1 MPSLP
6 NWTRSLLPFGA
17 GAATVLAF
25 APFHL
30 FPFALLGPAV
40 LFYLWLDS
48 SPKRAFGDGWLFG
61 LGLLG
66 FGVFWM
72 HISIDQF
79 GNIGTGLAIGLTLL
93 FVAAMSLY
101 YGLAGWLG
109 ERLGRQRK
117 QSVQLLLFVAL
128 WVLIEWV
135 RGWFLTGFPWLALG
149 YSQADTPLRGFAP
162 LLGVYGISLT
172 VAVSAALLVALFL
185 ARAGRRRIIAI
196 ASLLLIWIAGW
207 GLGGVQWTEPVGERL
222 SVVLIQGNI
231 PQERK
236 WKIEQLR
243 PTLDLYID
251 HTMANWDKDLIIW
264 PETAMPAFRHQLEK
278 DVITPLS
285 EVAREQQS
293 QLLVGIPVWE
303 QEQRRS
309 YNAMLAMGINEGVYY
324 KRHLVP
330 FGEFMP
336 MRWLLEPLVDLLQI
350 PMSDFASGDNS
361 KPLLQLAGYPAG
373 ISICYEDAFGEEVI
387 EALPEAAFLVN
398 ASNDAWFG
406 DSLAPPQ
413 HLQIA
418 RMRALETGRFLL
430 RSTNTGISAIIQP
443 DGELQGYSPAF
454 QMHVLK
460 GEIQP
465 MTGTTPYARVG
476 NWAVV
481 LLSVLLLGSGLGLGW
496 KKREPSS
503 TERP

>member
-6 NWTRSLLPFGA
+6 DWTRSLIPFGA

-30 FPFALLGPAV
+30 FPLALLGPAV
-40 LFYLWLDS
+40 LFYLWLES
-48 SPKRAFGDGWLFG
+48 NPKRAFVDGWLFG

-79 GNIGTGLAIGLTLL
+79 GNIGTALAIALTLL
-93 FVAAMSLY
+93 FVAAMALY

-109 ERLGRQRK
+109 QRLGQRLNRGAR
-117 QSVQLLLFVAL
+117 LLLIVAL
-128 WVLIEWV
+128 WVLIEWL
-135 RGWFLTGFPWLALG
+135 RGWFLSGFPWLALG
-149 YSQADTPLRGFAP
+149 YSQIDTPLKGFAP
-162 LLGVYGISLT
+162 LLGVYGVSLA
-172 VAVSAALLVALFL
+172 VAAGAALLLLLFL
-185 ARAGRRRIIAI
+185 AREGSRRMA
-196 ASLLLIWIAGW
+196 AVSALALFWFAGW
-207 GLGGVQWTEPVGERL
+207 GLNTVQWTKPVGERL

-251 HTMANWDKDLIIW
+251 HTLANWGSDLIIW
-264 PETAMPAFRHQLEK
+264 PETAMPAFRHQLEA
-278 DVITPLS
+278 DVIQPLS
-285 EVAREQQS
+285 EVARGQQS
-293 QLLVGIPVWE
+293 QLLIGIPVWDRE
-303 QEQRRS
+303 RRRS
-309 YNAMLAMGINEGVYY
+309 YNAMLALGVNEGVYY

-350 PMSDFASGDNS
+350 PMSDFAAGSDD
-361 KPLLQLAGYPAG
+361 KPLLTLAGYAAG
-373 ISICYEDAFGEEVI
+373 VSICYEDAFGEEAI
-387 EALPEAAFLVN
+387 QALPEAAFLVN

-430 RSTNTGISAIIQP
+430 RSTNTGISAIIGP
-443 DGELQGYSPAF
+443 EGELLDFSPAF
-454 QMHVLK
+454 EEHVLK
-460 GEIQP
+460 GQIQP
-465 MTGTTPYARVG
+465 MSGMTPYARVG

-481 LLSVLLLGSGLGLGW
+481 LLTLLMLSAGLLLRGEE
-496 KKREPSS
+496 KKAA
-503 TERP
+503 

>member
-1 MPSLP
+1 M
-6 NWTRSLLPFGA
+6 PFGA
-17 GAATVLAF
+17 GAASVLAF
-25 APFHL
+25 APFHI

-48 SPKRAFGDGWLFG
+48 NPKRAFVDGWLFG

-79 GNIGTGLAIGLTLL
+79 GNVGTGLAIALTLL
-93 FVAAMSLY
+93 FVASMSLY

-109 ERLGRQRK
+109 QRLGRRLGQGPR
-117 QSVQLLLFVAL
+117 LLLFVSI

-149 YSQADTPLRGFAP
+149 YSQADTPLKGFAP
-162 LLGVYGISLT
+162 LLGVYGISLM
-172 VAVSAALLVALFL
+172 VAISAALLVVLFL
-185 ARAGRRRIIAI
+185 SKSGRRRLITVS
-196 ASLLLIWIAGW
+196 SLVLLWFAGW
-207 GLGGVQWTEPVGERL
+207 GLGGLQWTEPVGERL
-222 SVVLIQGNI
+222 SVALIQGNI
-231 PQERK
+231 PQEQK
-236 WKIEQLR
+236 WKIEQLT

-251 HTMANWDKDLIIW
+251 HTLANWDKDLIIW
-264 PETAMPAFRHQLEK
+264 PETAMPAFRHQLEE
-278 DVITPLS
+278 DVIRPLS
-285 EVAREQQS
+285 EVARGQQS
-293 QLLVGIPVWE
+293 QLLIGIPVWE
-303 QEQRRS
+303 REQRRS
-309 YNAMLAMGINEGVYY
+309 FNAMLALGVNEGAYY

-336 MRWLLEPLVDLLQI
+336 MRWLLEPLVDVLQI
-350 PMSDFASGDNS
+350 PMSDFASGNDK
-361 KPLLQLAGYPAG
+361 KPLLTLAGYPAG

-418 RMRALETGRFLL
+418 RMRALETGRFML

-454 QMHVLK
+454 RMHVLE

-465 MTGTTPYARVG
+465 LTGMTPYARIG

-481 LLSVLLLGSGLGLGW
+481 LLSLLLLGGGLVLGW
-496 KKREPSS
+496 KKPEPSQTKS
-503 TERP
+503 S